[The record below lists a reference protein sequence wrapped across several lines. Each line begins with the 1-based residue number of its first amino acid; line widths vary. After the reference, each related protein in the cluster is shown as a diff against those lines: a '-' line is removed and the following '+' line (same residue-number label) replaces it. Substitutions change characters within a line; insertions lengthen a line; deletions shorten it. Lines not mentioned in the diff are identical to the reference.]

1 MSSPKP
7 KLLWISDAVVET
19 GFARVTHNVLGWL
32 GSRWDRVV
40 LGVNAKGDPHS
51 YPYRIYPAMVGGD
64 MWGFGRF
71 AEIIKLEK
79 PDVIVIQSD
88 AWIVKG
94 FLEIAETMPDC
105 PPVCAFMP
113 VDAAGVK
120 RATAKALGQLAFA
133 AFYTEWAVEQARSCG
148 FEGNAFAVGL
158 GVRREIY
165 KPMPQAEAR
174 VKLKGLDIPEG
185 AFLVTNVNR
194 NQPRKRQDLT
204 IKYFAEWV
212 KRGGDGYLYLHALRQ
227 DIGWD
232 LQEIADYY
240 GISDRFFMPDADTYA
255 DLMPEAGMPAIY
267 SAADVNVSTCM
278 GEGFGLPHL
287 ESMACGVPQIIPDFA
302 ALGEWPRGAVVNVP
316 VEHGAA
322 NFGYQA
328 FGIGATPKMEPFI
341 EALDQMARDPEY
353 RAEMG
358 RKALE
363 RASEPQF
370 QWAEIAK
377 RFDIEMSGVLSGR
390 TRAAA

>member
-1 MSSPKP
+1 MSSKP
-7 KLLWISDAVVET
+7 KLLWISDAVEQT
-19 GFARVTHNVLGWL
+19 GFSRVTHNVLGWL

-40 LGVNAKGDPHS
+40 LGVNYKGNPHA
-51 YPYRIYPAMVGGD
+51 YPYRIYPAIAGGD
-64 MWGFGRF
+64 MWGFQRF
-71 AEIIKLEK
+71 AELIKSEQPDIIL
-79 PDVIVIQSD
+79 IQSD

-94 FLEIAETMPDC
+94 FLEIAETITDC

-113 VDAAGVK
+113 VDASGMK
-120 RATAKALGQLAFA
+120 RSVAQALGQLSFA
-133 AFYTEWAVEQARSCG
+133 AFYTEFAVEQARQSG
-148 FEGNAFAVGL
+148 FSGNAFAVPL
-158 GVRREIY
+158 GVRRELY
-165 KPMPQAEAR
+165 QPMPQAEAR
-174 VKLKGLDIPEG
+174 KKLKGLDIPEG
-185 AFLVTNVNR
+185 AFLVSNVNR

-204 IKYFAEWV
+204 IQYFAEWV
-212 KRGGDGYLYLHALRQ
+212 KRGGDGYLYLHCLRE

-232 LQEIADYY
+232 LQEVAAYY
-240 GISDRFFMPDADTYA
+240 GLGHRFFMPDADTYA
-255 DLMPEAGMPAIY
+255 DMIPEAGMPAVY

-302 ALGEWPRGAVVNVP
+302 ALGEWPKGAVINVP

-322 NFGYQA
+322 NFGFQA

-341 EALDQMARDPEY
+341 AALDRMATDHEH

-370 QWAEIAK
+370 QWGEIAK
-377 RFDIEMSGVLSGR
+377 RFDIEMSAVLSGR